1 MAGGVVLPWSLGR
14 EAVETPAGLIG
25 ASAALPLF
33 LPRMIT
39 SYETR
44 CNYRAWFGHQATDPL
59 RFAVPGYGSDQPM
72 AAAISPGGADRQRAN
87 VLIIDR
93 ERKRPFLPK
102 LSELLPLP
110 GLRRGVA
117 SAFGRSAP
125 APCLGP
131 ISRMITS
138 FIMRSGPGTLMCMSR
153 APLVSPSIGGAEP
166 CGYGKGGL
174 SSAFRTLL

>member
-1 MAGGVVLPWSLGR
+1 MAIVFLTPKDKAVPNEESLMAGGVVLPWSLGR

-72 AAAISPGGADRQRAN
+72 AAAISPGGP
-87 VLIIDR
+87 I
-93 ERKRPFLPK
+93 
-102 LSELLPLP
+102 
-110 GLRRGVA
+110 A
-117 SAFGRSAP
+117 SGR
-125 APCLGP
+125 
-131 ISRMITS
+131 TS
-138 FIMRSGPGTLMCMSR
+138 
-153 APLVSPSIGGAEP
+153 
-166 CGYGKGGL
+166 
-174 SSAFRTLL
+174 